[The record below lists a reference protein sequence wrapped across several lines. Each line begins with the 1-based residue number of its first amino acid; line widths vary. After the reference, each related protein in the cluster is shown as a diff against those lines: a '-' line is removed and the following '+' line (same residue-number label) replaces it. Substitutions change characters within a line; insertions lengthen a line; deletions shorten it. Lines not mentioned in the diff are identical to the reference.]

1 MTNFE
6 ESQRVRTA
14 YSYISEMLG
23 IENFD
28 YETKVSVADVYNM
41 LQVAMKDVAIAQR
54 YSDAVFASAIYY
66 TELTTSLG
74 TMTKSFRDTILNN
87 PLVGNVYSIDNI

>member
-41 LQVAMKDVAIAQR
+41 LQRAMKDVAIAQR
-54 YSDAVFASAIYY
+54 YSDAVFASAIYCK
-66 TELTTSLG
+66 ELDTSSG
-74 TMTKSFRDTILNN
+74 TMAKSFRDTILNN
-87 PLVGNVYSIDNI
+87 PLVGNVYIIDNI